1 MSKIVDKFVISD
13 IPPKLTNVGWIKP
26 IEGTD
31 TCNLLFY
38 NNGKWSSGDG
48 SSEEITVIKEQIK
61 VDYIKTDSGELES
74 GNYYI
79 ITPTSDIVITLNN
92 DSSTEAKEF
101 LGEIVFGNTLYN
113 VTFPDNILWD
123 EEPSFAI
130 NSRYAFSII
139 NGLGVIREFKTA

>member
-1 MSKIVDKFVISD
+1 M
-13 IPPKLTNVGWIKP
+13 
-26 IEGTD
+26 
-31 TCNLLFY
+31 
-38 NNGKWSSGDG
+38 
-48 SSEEITVIKEQIK
+48 
-61 VDYIKTDSGELES
+61 
-74 GNYYI
+74 YYI